1 MNYRDNSKWWRNI
14 LTPKGRASRLEYN
27 LLCVIVCLPL
37 VIMVIL
43 DFNRIYSF
51 TKNENAL
58 YYLMGYV
65 VVIMYLMICAMIRRN
80 HDLGN
85 PGLTRNS
92 LFGSEYMFKKGV
104 YGPNRFGSDPCRDYL
119 TQIDELNAE

>member
-14 LTPKGRASRLEYN
+14 LTPRGRASRLEYN

-85 PGLTRNS
+85 SGLTRNS
-92 LFGSEYMFKKGV
+92 LFGSEYMFKKGE